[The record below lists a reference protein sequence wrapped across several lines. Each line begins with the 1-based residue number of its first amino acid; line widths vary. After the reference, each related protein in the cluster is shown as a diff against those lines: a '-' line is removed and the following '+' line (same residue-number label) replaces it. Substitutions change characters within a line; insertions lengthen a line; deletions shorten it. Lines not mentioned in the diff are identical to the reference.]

1 MLRVRA
7 IHVSAV
13 KSLHLTPVA
22 EALIGPDGVEHD
34 RRFMLVDGTG
44 RVATQRQLPV
54 LAQVSSSYDAE
65 ADVLELRLPGGRVVR
80 DVPAMVGRTS
90 VDLWGREVPASVM
103 SGPFAEAVS
112 ALAGSPLRLLR
123 ADDGLRA
130 LDSHPV
136 SLLSQASVDEVGRQ
150 GGRAQLDA
158 RRFRPTLLIDG
169 CDAHAEDAWVGG
181 RVRAGELVLTVVR
194 LDPRCALTTLDPDTG
209 ARDADTLRWL
219 AGYRPPQ
226 NGEVFCGIY
235 ADVETPGRVRVGDLV
250 EPLEAT

>member
-13 KSLHLTPVA
+13 KSLHLTPV
-22 EALIGPDGVEHD
+22 EAATIGTDGVEHD
-34 RRFMLVDGTG
+34 RRFMFVDSAG
-44 RVATQRQLPV
+44 RVATQRELPV
-54 LAQVSSSYDAE
+54 LAQVASSYDAE
-65 ADVLELRLPGGRVVR
+65 TCVLELRLPGERIVR
-80 DVPAMVGRTS
+80 EVPAAIGRAS

-103 SGPFAEAVS
+103 NGPFAEAIS
-112 ALAGSPLRLLR
+112 ALVGKPMRLLR

-136 SLLSQASVDEVGRQ
+136 SLLSQASVDEVARQ
-150 GGRAQLDA
+150 GRRTHLDP

-169 CDAHAEDAWVGG
+169 CEAHAEDAWVGG
-181 RVRAGELVLTVVR
+181 RVRAGEVVLTVVR

-219 AGYRPPQ
+219 AEYRPPQ
-226 NGEVFCGIY
+226 GGEVFCGIY
-235 ADVETPGRVRVGDLV
+235 ADVETPGRVRVGDPV
-250 EPLEAT
+250 EPLEDT

>member
-22 EALIGPDGVEHD
+22 EATIGPDGVEHD
-34 RRFMLVDGTG
+34 RRFMLVDSAG

-65 ADVLELRLPGGRVVR
+65 ADVLELRLPGGLVVR
-80 DVPAMVGRTS
+80 DVPAMAGRTS
-90 VDLWGREVPASVM
+90 VELWGREVPASVM
-103 SGPFAEAVS
+103 NGPFADAVS
-112 ALAGSPLRLLR
+112 AFAGSPLRLLR

-150 GGRAQLDA
+150 GGRAHLDA
-158 RRFRPTLLIDG
+158 RRFRPTLLIEG

-181 RVRAGELVLTVVR
+181 RVRAGEVVLTVVR

-226 NGEVFCGIY
+226 GGEVYCGIY

-250 EPLEAT
+250 EPLEDT